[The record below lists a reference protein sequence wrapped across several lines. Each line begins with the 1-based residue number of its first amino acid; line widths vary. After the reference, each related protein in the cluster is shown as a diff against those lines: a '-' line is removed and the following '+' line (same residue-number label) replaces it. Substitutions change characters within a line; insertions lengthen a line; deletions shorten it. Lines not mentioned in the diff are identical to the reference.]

1 MSVSR
6 VASCFICST
15 STGARNT
22 ISLIQ
27 DTSNLQSGKKLL
39 DIVSEIAEKP
49 LTEEDIHST
58 VICKKCSQTCKEYD
72 DLQVRLKTIKSELH
86 GQINKSSESPTK
98 PDVKKVVLP
107 ASKLYPLPPDFV
119 LNVGR
124 LPAVT
129 QKAVTTIPSKLS
141 LKVTVGSSV
150 LTQSIKTTPALA
162 KNIVIHKTESVQAE
176 DSEDLVFEESSLPK
190 DFISSVMLQRI
201 GDDGNNDQAMEI
213 DEDCSYAIV
222 TQEDGTSDVTE
233 KKSGEQSSYVLQKS
247 GDQSMFDVSLLS
259 SLEDS
264 GGENETE
271 ASTDQY
277 IVGKLEILSEREDG
291 DDEER
296 NLLSSQDSGGENET
310 EASTDQ
316 YIVGKL
322 EILSEREDE
331 NDEERKWVC
340 KGSHCTIMFDVSL
353 LSSLEDSGGEN
364 EAEASTDQY
373 IVGKLEILSE
383 REDEDDEEQT
393 IVMSEENSIF
403 RVVSGQKLV
412 YGESGLEL
420 LSEDADTQADSQ
432 DDEDS
437 QIELQVS
444 GDEETANAIIAA
456 AREQGGAFIK
466 VQSGEMYRVKSVQS
480 KPKEEETDFT
490 DHIVVKEDGVFRCV
504 LCKKSK
510 AKGSRTGRCAG
521 DADFIM
527 RHTKTQHDARVYIC
541 RTCDKVLRRRDHYI
555 AHMALYRSLRGRRGL
570 IMRHTRTQHDARVY
584 ICRTCDKVL
593 RRRDHYIA
601 HVAQHAKESSSQ
613 DKSRFHECDICHKK
627 YSSKTLLMEHMNLHN
642 GQRPYTCHI
651 CHKSFASKYTHQS
664 HLKTHLDRPR
674 PFKCDACGKCF
685 FTLQNLNQHHK
696 THSGLKEFECNIC
709 GKAFGTQ
716 HNLEMHGVVHSG
728 QKPFVCAVCGKGFAR
743 RAEVKDHMRIHTGE
757 RPFACEVCGATFS
770 QRSNL
775 HSHKRATHYD
785 DKRYKCDQC
794 PKRFKRR
801 RLLDYHIKAS
811 HTGERPLKC
820 EICKATFVYPEHYKK
835 HARIHSGEKPYVC
848 EVCGKSFNSRD
859 NRNTHRF
866 VHSDKKPYECLVCGA
881 GYMRK
886 RLLYAHMNTQ
896 VCGKSFNSRDN
907 RNTHRFV
914 HSDKKPYECLVCGA
928 GYMRK
933 RLLYAHMNTQV
944 CGKSFNSRDNRNTH
958 RFVHSDK
965 KPCECLVCGAGYMRK
980 RLLYA
985 HMNTQVCGK
994 SFNSRDNRNTHRF
1007 VHSDKKPCECLVCGA
1022 GYMRKRLL
1030 YAHMN
1035 TQVCGKSFNSRDNR
1049 NTHRF
1054 VHSDKKP
1061 CECLVCG
1068 AGYMRKRL
1076 LYAHMNT
1083 QVCGKSFNSRDN
1095 RNTHRFVHSDK

>member
-49 LTEEDIHST
+49 LKEEDIHST

-86 GQINKSSESPTK
+86 GQINKNSESPTK
-98 PDVKKVVLP
+98 PEMKKVVLP
-107 ASKLYPLPPDFV
+107 ASKLHPLPPDFV

-124 LPAVT
+124 IARVT
-129 QKAVTTIPSKLS
+129 QKSVTTVPSKLS

-162 KNIVIHKTESVQAE
+162 KNIVIPKQENVQHQA
-176 DSEDLVFEESSLPK
+176 SEDLVFEESSLPK
-190 DFISSVMLQRI
+190 DFISSVVLQRM
-201 GDDGNNDQAMEI
+201 GEDGNNDDHAMEI

-222 TQEDGTSDVTE
+222 SQEDGTSEITE

-271 ASTDQY
+271 AT
-277 IVGKLEILSEREDG
+277 
-291 DDEER
+291 
-296 NLLSSQDSGGENET
+296 
-310 EASTDQ
+310 TDQ

-331 NDEERKWVC
+331 DDEEL
-340 KGSHCTIMFDVSL
+340 GDQSMFDVSL

-364 EAEASTDQY
+364 ETEATTDQY

-393 IVMSEENSIF
+393 IVMSDENSIF

-412 YGESGLEL
+412 YSESGLEL

-480 KPKEEETDFT
+480 KPKEDEEKDFT
-490 DHIVVKEDGVFRCV
+490 DHLQIVVKEDGVFKCV
-504 LCKKSK
+504 LCKKNK
-510 AKGSRTGRCAG
+510 AKGSRTGRCTG
-521 DADFIM
+521 EADFIM
-527 RHTKTQHDARVYIC
+527 RHMRTQHDARVYIC

-555 AHMALYRSLRGRRGL
+555 AHVGQYHYRFTKCLARWRCTGRCASEAGF
-570 IMRHTRTQHDARVY
+570 IMRHMRTQHDARVYICRTCDKVLRRRDHYIAHVGQYHYRFTKCLARWRCTGRCASEAGFIMRHMRTQHDARVY

-601 HVAQHAKESSSQ
+601 HVAEHTKESSSQ

-674 PFKCDACGKCF
+674 PFKCESCGKCF

-728 QKPFVCAVCGKGFAR
+728 QKPFVCGVCGKGFAR

-757 RPFACEVCGATFS
+757 RPFACDVCGATFS

-886 RLLYAHMNTQ
+886 RLLYSHMNTQ
-896 VCGKSFNSRDN
+896 GHLAESIVVNQPRVTIQRVSDGAPGDN
-907 RNTHRFV
+907 VYESAEELELDSEGTVEASGSQNAV
-914 HSDKKPYECLVCGA
+914 YIGDKKYKYILQDGKTSLNLVRDTEDILTYNLEGDLKSESNFLEA
-928 GYMRK
+928 VTAEQLGEESQV
-933 RLLYAHMNTQV
+933 NTV
-944 CGKSFNSRDNRNTH
+944 TSLSSILF
-958 RFVHSDK
+958 
-965 KPCECLVCGAGYMRK
+965 
-980 RLLYA
+980 
-985 HMNTQVCGK
+985 
-994 SFNSRDNRNTHRF
+994 
-1007 VHSDKKPCECLVCGA
+1007 
-1022 GYMRKRLL
+1022 
-1030 YAHMN
+1030 
-1035 TQVCGKSFNSRDNR
+1035 
-1049 NTHRF
+1049 
-1054 VHSDKKP
+1054 
-1061 CECLVCG
+1061 
-1068 AGYMRKRL
+1068 
-1076 LYAHMNT
+1076 
-1083 QVCGKSFNSRDN
+1083 
-1095 RNTHRFVHSDK
+1095 

>member
-15 STGARNT
+15 STGATNT

-49 LTEEDIHST
+49 LKEEDIHST

-98 PDVKKVVLP
+98 PELKKVVLP
-107 ASKLYPLPPDFV
+107 ASKLHPLPPDFV

-124 LPAVT
+124 IAGV
-129 QKAVTTIPSKLS
+129 QKAITTIPSKLS

-162 KNIVIHKTESVQAE
+162 KNIVIHKPKNVQAQE
-176 DSEDLVFEESSLPK
+176 TEDLVFDESSLPK

-201 GDDGNNDQAMEI
+201 GDGTNDDQAMEI

-222 TQEDGTSDVTE
+222 TQEDGTSEVTE

-271 ASTDQY
+271 AST
-277 IVGKLEILSEREDG
+277 
-291 DDEER
+291 
-296 NLLSSQDSGGENET
+296 N
-310 EASTDQ
+310 Q

-331 NDEERKWVC
+331 DDEERKDRTVLQQS
-340 KGSHCTIMFDVSL
+340 GDQSMFDVSL

-364 EAEASTDQY
+364 ETEASMNQY

-393 IVMSEENSIF
+393 IVMSDENSIF

-412 YGESGLEL
+412 YSESGLEL

-456 AREQGGAFIK
+456 ARDQGGAFIK
-466 VQSGEMYRVKSVQS
+466 VESGEMYRVKSVQS
-480 KPKEEETDFT
+480 KPKEDKATDFT
-490 DHIVVKEDGVFRCV
+490 DHLQIVVKEDGVFKCV
-504 LCKKSK
+504 LCKKNK
-510 AKGSRTGRCAG
+510 AKGSRIGRCAG

-527 RHTKTQHDARVYIC
+527 RH
-541 RTCDKVLRRRDHYI
+541 
-555 AHMALYRSLRGRRGL
+555 M
-570 IMRHTRTQHDARVY
+570 RTQHDARVY

-601 HVAQHAKESSSQ
+601 HVAQHSKENSSQ
-613 DKSRFHECDICHKK
+613 DKSKFHECDVCHKK
-627 YSSKTLLMEHMNLHN
+627 YSSKTLLAEHMNLHS
-642 GQRPYTCHI
+642 GQRPYTCRV

-674 PFKCDACGKCF
+674 PFKCEACGKCF

-728 QKPFVCAVCGKGFAR
+728 RKPFVCGACGKGFAR

-757 RPFACEVCGATFS
+757 RPFACDVCGATFS

-886 RLLYAHMNTQ
+886 RLLYSHMNTQ
-896 VCGKSFNSRDN
+896 GHLAESIVVNQPRVTVQRVQGAPGDN
-907 RNTHRFV
+907 VYESTEELELESETAEASGSQNAV
-914 HSDKKPYECLVCGA
+914 YIGDKKYKYVLQEGKTSINLVQDTEDILTYHLEG
-928 GYMRK
+928 G
-933 RLLYAHMNTQV
+933 L
-944 CGKSFNSRDNRNTH
+944 KSESNFLEAVTAEQLGDESLAEGGGCVRVVQITLPDGNNGWVAVN
-958 RFVHSDK
+958 
-965 KPCECLVCGAGYMRK
+965 P
-980 RLLYA
+980 
-985 HMNTQVCGK
+985 
-994 SFNSRDNRNTHRF
+994 
-1007 VHSDKKPCECLVCGA
+1007 
-1022 GYMRKRLL
+1022 
-1030 YAHMN
+1030 
-1035 TQVCGKSFNSRDNR
+1035 
-1049 NTHRF
+1049 
-1054 VHSDKKP
+1054 
-1061 CECLVCG
+1061 
-1068 AGYMRKRL
+1068 
-1076 LYAHMNT
+1076 
-1083 QVCGKSFNSRDN
+1083 
-1095 RNTHRFVHSDK
+1095 

>member
-6 VASCFICST
+6 VACCFICSA
-15 STGARNT
+15 STRDANT

-49 LTEEDIHST
+49 LKEEDIHST
-58 VICKKCSQTCKEYD
+58 VLCKKCSQTCKEYD
-72 DLQVRLKTIKSELH
+72 DLQVRLKLIKTELH
-86 GQINKSSESPTK
+86 GQINKNNESPTK
-98 PDVKKVVLP
+98 PEAKKVVLP
-107 ASKLYPLPPDFV
+107 ASKLHPLPPDFV

-124 LPAVT
+124 LPGV
-129 QKAVTTIPSKLS
+129 QKVTTIPSKLS
-141 LKVTVGSSV
+141 LKVTVGTSV
-150 LTQSIKTTPALA
+150 LTQSIKTTSALA
-162 KNIVIHKTESVQAE
+162 KNIVIQKTLPKTEPQPQ
-176 DSEDLVFEESSLPK
+176 SEDLVFEETK
-190 DFISSVMLQRI
+190 DFISSVVLQRI
-201 GDDGNNDQAMEI
+201 EDGNNDDHPMEI

-222 TQEDGTSDVTE
+222 TQEDGTSEVRE
-233 KKSGEQSSYVLQKS
+233 KKSGEQSSSYVLQKS
-247 GDQSMFDVSLLS
+247 GDQS
-259 SLEDS
+259 
-264 GGENETE
+264 
-271 ASTDQY
+271 
-277 IVGKLEILSEREDG
+277 
-291 DDEER
+291 
-296 NLLSSQDSGGENET
+296 
-310 EASTDQ
+310 
-316 YIVGKL
+316 
-322 EILSEREDE
+322 
-331 NDEERKWVC
+331 
-340 KGSHCTIMFDVSL
+340 MFDVSL

-412 YGESGLEL
+412 YSESGLEL

-480 KPKEEETDFT
+480 KPKEEEETDFT
-490 DHIVVKEDGVFRCV
+490 DHLQIVVKEDGVFNCV
-504 LCKKSK
+504 LCRKNK
-510 AKGSRTGRCAG
+510 AKGARTGRCAG
-521 DADFIM
+521 DAEFIM
-527 RHTKTQHDARVYIC
+527 RHMRSQHAARVYIC
-541 RTCDKVLRRRDHYI
+541 RTC
-555 AHMALYRSLRGRRGL
+555 GR
-570 IMRHTRTQHDARVY
+570 
-584 ICRTCDKVL
+584 VL

-601 HVAQHAKESSSQ
+601 HVAKHAKENSST
-613 DKSRFHECDICHKK
+613 DKSKFHECDTCHKK
-627 YSSKTLLMEHMNLHN
+627 YSSKTLLVEHMNLHN

-674 PFKCDACGKCF
+674 PFKCAACGKCF

-728 QKPFVCAVCGKGFAR
+728 QKPFVCGVCGKAFAR

-757 RPFACEVCGATFS
+757 RPFACDVCGATFS

-886 RLLYAHMNTQ
+886 RLLYSHMNTQ
-896 VCGKSFNSRDN
+896 GHLAESIVVNQPRVTIQRVAGAAPADN
-907 RNTHRFV
+907 VYESTEELELESEGTAKDGESQGAV
-914 HSDKKPYECLVCGA
+914 YIGDKKYILQGGKTSLNLVQETDDILTYNLEGA
-928 GYMRK
+928 LKTESNFLEAVTAEQLGEVESQ
-933 RLLYAHMNTQV
+933 LS
-944 CGKSFNSRDNRNTH
+944 GDGG
-958 RFVHSDK
+958 
-965 KPCECLVCGAGYMRK
+965 GAVRVVQITLPDGNNGWV
-980 RLLYA
+980 A
-985 HMNTQVCGK
+985 IN
-994 SFNSRDNRNTHRF
+994 
-1007 VHSDKKPCECLVCGA
+1007 P
-1022 GYMRKRLL
+1022 
-1030 YAHMN
+1030 
-1035 TQVCGKSFNSRDNR
+1035 
-1049 NTHRF
+1049 
-1054 VHSDKKP
+1054 
-1061 CECLVCG
+1061 
-1068 AGYMRKRL
+1068 
-1076 LYAHMNT
+1076 
-1083 QVCGKSFNSRDN
+1083 
-1095 RNTHRFVHSDK
+1095 

>member
-49 LTEEDIHST
+49 LKEEDIHST

-86 GQINKSSESPTK
+86 GQINKNSESPTK
-98 PDVKKVVLP
+98 PEVKKVVLP
-107 ASKLYPLPPDFV
+107 ASKLHPLPPDFV

-124 LPAVT
+124 IAGVT
-129 QKAVTTIPSKLS
+129 QKSVTTIPSKLS

-162 KNIVIHKTESVQAE
+162 KNIVKPKPETVQHQE
-176 DSEDLVFEESSLPK
+176 SEDLVFEESSLPK
-190 DFISSVMLQRI
+190 DFISSVVLQRI
-201 GDDGNNDQAMEI
+201 GEDGNNDDHAMEI

-222 TQEDGTSDVTE
+222 TQEDGSSEITE
-233 KKSGEQSSYVLQKS
+233 KKLGEQSSYVLQKS
-247 GDQSMFDVSLLS
+247 GDQS
-259 SLEDS
+259 
-264 GGENETE
+264 
-271 ASTDQY
+271 
-277 IVGKLEILSEREDG
+277 
-291 DDEER
+291 
-296 NLLSSQDSGGENET
+296 
-310 EASTDQ
+310 
-316 YIVGKL
+316 
-322 EILSEREDE
+322 
-331 NDEERKWVC
+331 
-340 KGSHCTIMFDVSL
+340 MFDVSL

-383 REDEDDEEQT
+383 KEDEDDEDEQT
-393 IVMSEENSIF
+393 IVMSDENSIF

-412 YGESGLEL
+412 YSESGLEL

-480 KPKEEETDFT
+480 KPKEDEEKDFT
-490 DHIVVKEDGVFRCV
+490 DHIVVKEDGVFKCV
-504 LCKKSK
+504 LCKKNK

-521 DADFIM
+521 EADFIM
-527 RHTKTQHDARVYIC
+527 RH
-541 RTCDKVLRRRDHYI
+541 
-555 AHMALYRSLRGRRGL
+555 M
-570 IMRHTRTQHDARVY
+570 RTQHDARVY

-601 HVAQHAKESSSQ
+601 HVAQHTKESSSQ
-613 DKSRFHECDICHKK
+613 DKSRFHECDTCHKK

-674 PFKCDACGKCF
+674 PFKCESCGKCF

-728 QKPFVCAVCGKGFAR
+728 QKPFVCGVCGKGFAR

-757 RPFACEVCGATFS
+757 RPFACDVCGATFS

-886 RLLYAHMNTQ
+886 RLLYSHMNTQ
-896 VCGKSFNSRDN
+896 GHLAESIVVNQPRVTIQRVSDGAPGDN
-907 RNTHRFV
+907 VYESTEELELESEGTAEASGSHNAV
-914 HSDKKPYECLVCGA
+914 YIGDKKYKYVLQEGKTSLNLVRDTEDILTYNLEGD
-928 GYMRK
+928 
-933 RLLYAHMNTQV
+933 L
-944 CGKSFNSRDNRNTH
+944 KSESNFLEAVTAEQLGEESELADGSGCVRVVQITLPDGNHGWVAVN
-958 RFVHSDK
+958 
-965 KPCECLVCGAGYMRK
+965 P
-980 RLLYA
+980 
-985 HMNTQVCGK
+985 
-994 SFNSRDNRNTHRF
+994 
-1007 VHSDKKPCECLVCGA
+1007 
-1022 GYMRKRLL
+1022 
-1030 YAHMN
+1030 
-1035 TQVCGKSFNSRDNR
+1035 
-1049 NTHRF
+1049 
-1054 VHSDKKP
+1054 
-1061 CECLVCG
+1061 
-1068 AGYMRKRL
+1068 
-1076 LYAHMNT
+1076 
-1083 QVCGKSFNSRDN
+1083 
-1095 RNTHRFVHSDK
+1095 